1 MITLRPHRPDPH
13 VLYLQR
19 LLNEWL
25 SHEPGS
31 EVLSEDCDFG
41 RRTEAVLRRFQ
52 ASYTGPGGRLTVDGI
67 AGTNTWRALG
77 LQTEIDYAVPRVGQS
92 TGMSCWVVAAG
103 LATGRMTSAM
113 PGLAQVA
120 PNNDP
125 SGGGGGLEPSLNNLD
140 RYAASL
146 QMHLHPQLPGEI
158 EEFARLLRR
167 GPAIMIG
174 RWVTGGL
181 HAVVVSGYFEGR
193 TPFTHMIRI
202 SNPAPQGRGSIQLTD
217 YPMMTL
223 LNTGFDPYA
232 LIVK

>member
-31 EVLSEDCDFG
+31 EVLVEDCDFG
-41 RRTEAVLRRFQ
+41 QRTEAALRRFQ
-52 ASYTGPGGRLTVDGI
+52 SSYTGTGGRLTVDGV

-103 LATGRMTSAM
+103 LATGRMTSAI

-125 SGGGGGLEPSLNNLD
+125 NGGGGGLEPSLNNLD

-158 EEFARLLRR
+158 EEFAHLLRR
-167 GPAIMIG
+167 GPAGIAPPAAAMQASSAS
-174 RWVTGGL
+174 RSAVAPKADSRAATSSRVL
-181 HAVVVSGYFEGR
+181 HSSNA
-193 TPFTHMIRI
+193 TPRRDGETR
-202 SNPAPQGRGSIQLTD
+202 RRL
-217 YPMMTL
+217 
-223 LNTGFDPYA
+223 
-232 LIVK
+232 

>member
-19 LLNEWL
+19 LLNDWL
-25 SHEPGS
+25 SHIPGS
-31 EVLSEDCDFG
+31 EVLVEDCDFG

-52 ASYTGPGGRLTVDGI
+52 ASYTGPGGRLVEDGV

-103 LATGRMTSAM
+103 LATGRMTSAI

-125 SGGGGGLEPSLNNLD
+125 NGGGGGLEPSLNNLD

-158 EEFARLLRR
+158 EEFRHLLRR

-174 RWVTGGL
+174 RWVSGGL

-223 LNTGFDPYA
+223 LDSGFDPYA

>member
-1 MITLRPHRPDPH
+1 ML
-13 VLYLQR
+13 V
-19 LLNEWL
+19 
-25 SHEPGS
+25 
-31 EVLSEDCDFG
+31 EDCDFG
-41 RRTEAVLRRFQ
+41 QRTEAALRRFQ
-52 ASYTGPGGRLTVDGI
+52 SSYTGTGGRLTVDGV

-103 LATGRMTSAM
+103 LATGRMTSAI

-125 SGGGGGLEPSLNNLD
+125 NGGGGGLEPSLNNLD

-158 EEFARLLRR
+158 EEFAHLLRR

-181 HAVVVSGYFEGR
+181 HAVVISGYFEGR

-223 LNTGFDPYA
+223 LDTGFDPYA